1 LGYTCAEIDTSAAI
15 MIEFLGKFHPLFVHL
30 PIGFLLLLGLLEWL
44 ALRPSGKDLAVANR
58 IILLLSVPA
67 SVASVVCGWL
77 LAESGKYDAS
87 ALFWHRW
94 LGVGVAGAVVALW
107 IIRQRGWMTAYR
119 RGLFGT
125 LVLLTIASHFG
136 GTLTHGR
143 DFLSWPKPR
152 AAKPAPLAEAELL
165 NQPAFATIIQSMFTE
180 YCVECHGPDK
190 SKGGLRMDTVEHL
203 RAGGDSGSLFEPAS
217 PAPSLLAERLK
228 LPLDDDDHMPPDG
241 KPQLSPA
248 QLAAVLWWL
257 DSGAP
262 TDNTPLNQLRPSPE
276 ILRTLQSAL
285 SSSAATTPETK

>member
-1 LGYTCAEIDTSAAI
+1 VIRVEPALRLGYTCAEIDTSAAI

-44 ALRPSGKDLAVANR
+44 ALRPSGKDLAAANR
-58 IILLLSVPA
+58 IILLLSIPA
-67 SVASVVCGWL
+67 SIASVVCGWL

-94 LGVGVAGAVVALW
+94 LGVGVAVAVIALW
-107 IIRQRGWMTAYR
+107 IIRQRSWMTAYR

-125 LVLLTIASHFG
+125 LILLTVASHFG

-152 AAKPAPLAEAELL
+152 AANPAPATETELL
-165 NQPAFATIIQSMFTE
+165 AQPVFATVIQHIFTK
-180 YCVECHGPDK
+180 YCVECHGADK
-190 SKGGLRMDTVEHL
+190 SKGGLRMDTVEDL
-203 RAGGDSGSLFEPAS
+203 RTGGDSGSLFEPAA
-217 PAPSLLAERLK
+217 PAQSLLAERLK

-257 DSGAP
+257 DAGAP
-262 TDNTPLNQLRPSPE
+262 TDHTTLNQLQPSAE
-276 ILRTLQSAL
+276 MLRTLQSAL
-285 SSSAATTPETK
+285 AE